1 MKSNPNRNRTQL
13 LVAAAVALANFSAL
27 AVDRSWSGGAAS
39 YTNAANWTGGAVPGV
54 ADKAI
59 NDNGAGNAVQINVG
73 DPDWIV
79 NGISAGRSIGNGAF
93 VQNGQNVYLTNAVG
107 RGAVRLGVAPGR
119 SGAYTINGG
128 ALNYTGEF
136 NVGEL
141 GTATLNVFGG
151 SITGN
156 GNLAINV
163 GSSLDGVTATYGGTN
178 KSDYTWFEQGFYT
191 PDPSRGI
198 PAAGSTFASE
208 TLPDHSFTMPASYAV
223 NNAVQVFNGVSN
235 ATINFTTPTA
245 ATALSF
251 LGSAGFG
258 TANVNYTVHHADTTT
273 QSGTLALLD
282 WFDNAGVVAARPGGR
297 ISANGL
303 QTQIINDGPNKPY
316 LVSLDLAIANTTSP
330 ITSVDL
336 TYVSGGVASLFAVSS
351 SSGGDFTPKAIT
363 GYNQDIV
370 VEVGAPIYVSSTV
383 TNVLNQTAGAINI
396 TGEMFVGNVGAGIY
410 NLSGGTNTVANWI
423 GVGRSGGNGVINMT
437 GGVLNHT
444 GGGNLILGT
453 PYQNLPGHDVS
464 GVLNHSGGTINM
476 QSGEVWVPEG
486 GSPFGAI
493 SGTYNL
499 SGTAVMNVG
508 SWFAIGRNGSSG
520 TLNMTGGIINKTG
533 GGQPAII
540 IADGG
545 GAVGQVTH
553 SAGTINSSSEL
564 WIGQNGGSGTYN
576 LSGTGALN
584 INNYLAIGRAGN
596 GANGSLTMTG
606 GSINQ
611 AVNGVFIVG
620 DNSQGAFLQNAGPAT
635 AREFWIGNGGAGN
648 GNYDLSG
655 TASLTVNGWAVIG
668 RGGVG
673 IMNMSGGTF
682 TKTGD
687 AGNHL
692 IIASGG
698 NGFLNQTGGNVIST
712 LSDTYVA
719 ENGTA
724 IWTLSGGSATM
735 SVVRLGLN
743 GAGSGTFNLY
753 GGTLTA
759 NEIAGGSGNANF
771 NFGGGTLVA
780 GASGNFM
787 HDVDVVN
794 VEAGGAI
801 INTAGFNVIV
811 ASALLDNGGG
821 ALTKSGLGS
830 LTLTG
835 PNSYAGATTV
845 NAGKLTTTTA
855 STGAGSFAV
864 ANGAGLG
871 VQVAVDNGQLPAAS
885 VSFAGPTSTLDVNLN
900 AFGSPGAAP
909 LAIAGALNVN
919 GTVTVNILASG
930 ALQIGVYPLISSG
943 SRSGA
948 GGFVLG
954 TLPLNTVATLVDNGT
969 TVNLN
974 ITDVNAPRWEGL
986 AGGNWDIGL
995 TTNWIN
1001 AGSGLPTFFSEG
1013 STAVFNDEA
1022 LGTTSVA
1029 LVTTVHPSSVTF
1041 NNSTKSYTLTGS
1053 GKISGSTGLTKQ
1065 GDNLTTIANAG
1076 GNDYT
1081 GATVISG
1088 GALSVASLANGGAP
1102 SAIGASTASPTNLV
1116 LAGGMLSYSGP
1127 SVAINRGYSLQG
1139 PGGYIETIGNLTL
1152 SGSVVAAPGSSF
1164 NKTGP
1169 GQLTYKTVGSNLLTG
1184 DVTLGY
1190 LVSDGSVVFDGSAGV
1205 QTNTVVGSLAVAGA
1219 TANTAIVMTNTTVTT
1234 SGNVDVAVAPDSAG
1248 TLNVNSNAVL
1258 AVGSWFTLG
1267 DATNGTGTVNL
1278 NGGSITVNNG
1288 RLFLGSAPGTIST
1301 LNINGGT
1308 ITKNG
1313 DYFAV
1318 VNGGWNGGG
1327 ARTGVVNQVNGTV
1340 GGGSELWVGD
1350 GGGLDGNVSLG
1361 VYNLSGGT
1369 LTVNNWLGVGRD
1381 GCQGIF
1387 NMTGG
1392 TLTKGGGG
1400 DLVIGRGGNGTVG
1413 TFNMSGGTLNKG
1425 NNNPLIV
1432 GMDGG
1437 FGTFTQS
1444 AGSVDSGNE
1453 FWVGQGGG
1461 GTGIYNLSGGSI
1473 NVQNWVAIGRAGGN
1487 GTVNMTGGT
1496 FTKVGGGQF
1505 IVGDNSTALFNQSGN
1520 STLSINNEL
1529 WIGQAGGGNG
1539 VFNLTNGTVNI
1550 GSWFAVGRESGQ
1562 GVLNIYGGSMTKSGG
1577 GNISIAHNDNAH
1589 GTVNMYGGAFTNTTS
1604 QTWVG
1609 ENGGNTAKGEW
1620 NMYGGVAVLGVVH
1633 LANAADVQGQMNLNG
1648 GSLTATEVSTGNNA
1662 APQRE
1667 LNFNGGTL
1675 AAGAN
1680 NANFIHDLSAANVQ
1694 AGGAVINSAGYTIGI
1709 SQALLDGGTGGGL
1722 TKTGTG
1728 TLNLNGVN
1736 TYTGNTVVNAGTLG
1750 GIGTIAGPVS
1760 VASGATL
1767 APGTSIG
1774 TLTINN
1780 TLGLAAGSS
1789 TVMEVGTGASDR
1801 VAVATTITYG
1811 GTLVI
1816 KNLGGL
1822 LAVNDTFNLF
1832 DAASFSGSFSSVV
1845 SQTPGQNV
1853 TWDTS
1858 KLTVDGT
1865 VRVASVVAAPVTLG
1879 SVVSGNNLNLSWPAS
1894 QLGYRLEVQTNSLAV
1909 GVNNNWVT
1917 VPGSTSVTSLSVPI
1931 VTGNPTVF
1939 YRLVFP

>member
-1 MKSNPNRNRTQL
+1 MKSNLNRNGTKS
-13 LVAAAVALANFSAL
+13 LVAVALALANLSAL
-27 AVDRSWSGGAAS
+27 AVDRNWSGGTAS
-39 YTNAANWTGGAVPGV
+39 YTNAANWTGGVVPGV

-79 NGISAGRSIGNGAF
+79 NGILAGKSTGNGAF
-93 VQNGQNVYLTNAVG
+93 VQNGQNVYLTNATG
-107 RGAVRLGVAPGR
+107 RGAVRLGVAANR
-119 SGAYTINGG
+119 SGAYTLNGG
-128 ALNYTGEF
+128 ALNYSGEF

-141 GTATLNVFGG
+141 GTATLNVYGG

-156 GNLAINV
+156 GNLAINI
-163 GSSLDGVTATYGGTN
+163 GSSLETVTATYGGTN

-191 PDPSRGI
+191 LDPSRGI

-208 TLPDHSFTMPASYAV
+208 TLPDHSFTMPASYAA
-223 NNAVQVFNGVSN
+223 NNAVQVFNGLSN

-303 QTQIINDGPNKPY
+303 QIQIINDGPNKPY

-336 TYVSGGVASLFAVSS
+336 TYTSGGVANILAVSS
-351 SSGGDFTPKAIT
+351 STGGNFTPKTIT

-370 VEVGAPIYVSSTV
+370 VETSAPIYVASTV
-383 TNVLNQTAGAINI
+383 TNVLNQTAGTINI

-423 GVGRSGGNGVINMT
+423 GVGRSGGNGVLNMT
-437 GGVLNHT
+437 GGVLNKT
-444 GGGNLILGT
+444 GGGNLIQAS
-453 PYQNLPGHDVS
+453 YQNLPGHDVS
-464 GVLNHSGGTINM
+464 GILNHSGGTINM

-486 GSPFGAI
+486 SSGFGTV

-499 SGTAVMNVG
+499 SGTAVMNVS
-508 SWFAIGRNGSSG
+508 SWFAIGRNGASG
-520 TLNMTGGIINKTG
+520 TLNMTGGTINKTG

-545 GAVGQVTH
+545 GAVGQATQ

-584 INNYLAIGRAGN
+584 VNNWLAIGRAGN

-606 GSINQ
+606 GSLNQ

-620 DNSQGAFLQNAGPAT
+620 DNSQGAFLHSAGPVT
-635 AREFWIGNGGAGN
+635 AREFWVGNGGGGN

-655 TASLTVNGWAVIG
+655 SASLTVNGWVVIG
-668 RGGVG
+668 RDGTG

-698 NGFLNQTGGNVIST
+698 NGGLNQTGGNVIST
-712 LSDTYVA
+712 LSDTWVA

-724 IWTLSGGSATM
+724 TWTISGGSATLSLM
-735 SVVRLGLN
+735 QLGRN

-759 NEIAGGSGNANF
+759 KEIAGGSGNAAF

-780 GASGNFM
+780 GASGNLM
-787 HDVDVVN
+787 HDLDVVN

-801 INTAGFNVIV
+801 INTAGYNVTV

-821 ALTKSGLGS
+821 TLTKNGLGS
-830 LTLTG
+830 LTLAG
-835 PNSYAGATTV
+835 PNTYVGATTV
-845 NAGKLTTTTA
+845 NAGKLIMTTA

-864 ANGAGLG
+864 ASGAGLG

-885 VSFAGPTSTLDVNLN
+885 VSFAGATSTLDMDLSS
-900 AFGSPGAAP
+900 FGSPGAAP

-919 GTVTVNILASG
+919 GTVTVNILASS
-930 ALQIGVYPLISSG
+930 ALQIGVYPLVSSG

-948 GGFVLG
+948 GTFALG

-969 TVNLN
+969 TINLN

-1001 AGSGLPTFFSEG
+1001 GGSGLPTFFSEG
-1013 STAVFNDEA
+1013 SEVLFNDA
-1022 LGTTSVA
+1022 AQGTTSVK
-1029 LVTTVHPSSVTF
+1029 LVATVHPTSVTV
-1041 NNSTKSYTLTGS
+1041 NNTNLSYTLSGS
-1053 GKISGSTGLTKQ
+1053 GKISGTTGLAKQ
-1065 GDNLTTIANAG
+1065 GTGTLTIANN
-1076 GNDYT
+1076 NDFT
-1081 GATVISG
+1081 GATVISAG
-1088 GALSVASLANGGAP
+1088 VVSVTNLANTGSP
-1102 SAIGASTASPTNLV
+1102 SPIGSGNLV
-1116 LAGGMLSYSGP
+1116 LAGGTLSYAGP
-1127 SVAINRGYSLQG
+1127 AATINRGYSVQG
-1139 PGGYIETIGNLTL
+1139 SGSSIQTVNNLKL
-1152 SGSVVAAPGSSF
+1152 SGQVTAASGAGFTKS
-1164 NKTGP
+1164 GP
-1169 GQLTYKTVGSNLLTG
+1169 GQLTYATVGSNALAG
-1184 DVTLGY
+1184 AQY
-1190 LVSDGSVVFDGSAGV
+1190 LVTDGSVVFDGTAGG
-1205 QTNTVVGSLAVAGA
+1205 QTNTVQGSLGVAGA
-1219 TANTAIVMTNTTVTT
+1219 TANATVVLTNTLVTT
-1234 SGNVDVAVAPDSAG
+1234 SGNTDVGIVMASTG
-1248 TLNVNSNAVL
+1248 TLNISTNSTLN
-1258 AVGSWFTLG
+1258 VGSWFTMG
-1267 DATNGTGTVNL
+1267 DKTNATSTVNL
-1278 NGGSITVNNG
+1278 NGGNITVNNG
-1288 RLFLGSAPGTIST
+1288 RLFLCSAPGTIST

-1350 GGGLDGNVSLG
+1350 GGGIDGNTSLG
-1361 VYNLSGGT
+1361 IYNLSGGT
-1369 LTVNNWLGVGRD
+1369 LTVNNWMGVGRD
-1381 GCQGIF
+1381 GSQGIF
-1387 NMTGG
+1387 NLTGG
-1392 TLTKGGGG
+1392 TLNKGGGG
-1400 DLVIGRGGNGTVG
+1400 DLVVGRGGNGTTG
-1413 TFNMSGGTLNKG
+1413 TLNMSGGTLNKG
-1425 NNNPLIV
+1425 NNNPMII
-1432 GMDGG
+1432 GQDGG
-1437 FGTFTQS
+1437 VGTFNQS
-1444 AGSVDSGNE
+1444 AGALDSGNE
-1453 FWVGQGGG
+1453 FWVGQGNG
-1461 GTGIYNLSGGSI
+1461 GTGTYNFSGGTHI
-1473 NVQNWVAIGRAGGN
+1473 VRFWTAIGRGGGN

-1496 FTKVGGGQF
+1496 FTKVGDGQF
-1505 IVGDNSTALFNQSGN
+1505 IVGDNSTGLFNQSGS

-1529 WIGQAGGGNG
+1529 WIGQAGGGTG
-1539 VFNLTNGTVNI
+1539 VFNLTNGTVSI
-1550 GSWFAVGRESGQ
+1550 GSWLAVGRESGQ

-1577 GNISIAHNDNAH
+1577 GNISITHNDNAH

-1604 QTWVG
+1604 ETWVG

-1620 NMYGGVAVLGVVH
+1620 NMYGGTAVLGVVH
-1633 LANAADVQGQMNLNG
+1633 LANASDVMGQMNLNG
-1648 GSLTATEVSTGNNA
+1648 GSLTATEISTGNNA

-1680 NANFIHDLSAANVQ
+1680 NANFIRNLSAANVQ

-1722 TKTGTG
+1722 NKTGNG

-1736 TYTGNTVVNAGTLG
+1736 TYTGTTLVSQGALG
-1750 GIGTIAGPVS
+1750 GTGTIAGPVS
-1760 VASGATL
+1760 VASGGTL
-1767 APGTSIG
+1767 APGNSIG

-1780 TLGLAAGSS
+1780 TLGLAAGSTTAMEISS
-1789 TVMEVGTGASDR
+1789 TGGSDLVTG
-1801 VAVATTITYG
+1801 ATTITYG

-1822 LAVNDTFNLF
+1822 LASTNTFKLF
-1832 DAASFSGSFSSVV
+1832 NAASYNGSFSSVV
-1845 SQTPGQNV
+1845 SQTPGQTRHV
-1853 TWDTS
+1853 GHKQTDRGWHDQ
-1858 KLTVDGT
+1858 G
-1865 VRVASVVAAPVTLG
+1865 ALG
-1879 SVVSGNNLNLSWPAS
+1879 C
-1894 QLGYRLEVQTNSLAV
+1894 R
-1909 GVNNNWVT
+1909 
-1917 VPGSTSVTSLSVPI
+1917 
-1931 VTGNPTVF
+1931 
-1939 YRLVFP
+1939 